1 MTKYF
6 SCYSPR
12 CPQNR
17 SQSRVLEAL
26 VWSRQ
31 GVSQSPA
38 LLRATVTICV
48 TAGIDGGSRNAP
60 RGSNSSQSCDALRR
74 LESCSH
80 KATRCERQHR
90 SNAARCDVPLD
101 YLDKRNRLC
110 STATPRALHC
120 TTSTQPSTPMKPNA
134 TKKHQKFV
142 KKLHNF
148 LRPVTLPPVAR
159 THLKITSK

>member
-1 MTKYF
+1 M
-6 SCYSPR
+6 
-12 CPQNR
+12 
-17 SQSRVLEAL
+17 
-26 VWSRQ
+26 WSRQ

-120 TTSTQPSTPMKPNA
+120 KQAPNHQRVVLSGANDKESLFSTEKIGKAAFIMVPFA
-134 TKKHQKFV
+134 WGV
-142 KKLHNF
+142 VDWLH
-148 LRPVTLPPVAR
+148 PPWYDVVLEAFR
-159 THLKITSK
+159 G